1 MRKFLYTVL
10 IAAFIASVCVDYPA
24 MAARAGT
31 APMSATQSTIGATK
45 AKLPTVRPAR
55 VRRPAVR
62 ARAVPSNEQGRT
74 AELNRQSLQNLQSPA
89 VEARAA
95 PTQDDPPLNH
105 RLPESLERFDNA
117 NTMTKEGWTST
128 LGLLPQPETKVSIP
142 SPDVRLQERGI
153 HLGAMYRF

>member
-10 IAAFIASVCVDYPA
+10 TAAFIASACVDYPA

-117 NTMTKEGWTST
+117 NTMKFLARMLEQFFARHRPLSNTRLTS
-128 LGLLPQPETKVSIP
+128 GK
-142 SPDVRLQERGI
+142 
-153 HLGAMYRF
+153 A